1 VTARAVWVD
10 EQLARSG
17 IERTGELES
26 VRERPWATILRAP
39 TTAGPVWLKAASAAT
54 AFEAPLYELLA
65 AVVPDRIL
73 TPLSVDVER
82 AWILLPDGGP
92 ELGARAEGAELLDAL
107 VGVMPQYAGLQRDL
121 APHAQRMLAA
131 GVNDM
136 RPEVMPDRFEDAIEA
151 ARIQIDERGTEP
163 ERATLERVEGLRDAV
178 SDWSERLAEMPA
190 PATIDH
196 NDLHPWNILA
206 GVDGGFQHARFYDW
220 GDSVVA
226 HPFAS
231 MLLPLGFVERALLH
245 SSADRR
251 PVCRVRDAYL
261 DAFTDLAPHTELVD
275 TLELA
280 CRLGK
285 IARTLT
291 WERAIRAAGPRELD
305 ERWTSAAFETL
316 ASLLGDPYL
325 G

>member
-1 VTARAVWVD
+1 MTARAVWVD

-26 VRERPWATILRAP
+26 VRERPWATILRAS

-65 AVVPDRIL
+65 EVVPDRIL
-73 TPLSVDVER
+73 TPLGVDVER

-92 ELGARAEGAELLDAL
+92 ELGARAEGAELLEAL

-136 RPEVMPDRFEDAIEA
+136 RPEVMPNRFEEAIEA
-151 ARIQIDERGTEP
+151 ARAQIDERGTES

-178 SDWSERLAEMPA
+178 CAWSERLAEMPA

-206 GVDGGFQHARFYDW
+206 GVDGGFSTRAFMTGATASSPTRSRACCCRW
-220 GDSVVA
+220 DS
-226 HPFAS
+226 
-231 MLLPLGFVERALLH
+231 
-245 SSADRR
+245 SSAR
-251 PVCRVRDAYL
+251 C
-261 DAFTDLAPHTELVD
+261 FTRAPTAARCAASA
-275 TLELA
+275 TLISTPSRTW
-280 CRLGK
+280 RLTPSSSTRLSSPAGW
-285 IARTLT
+285 ARSPG
-291 WERAIRAAGPRELD
+291 R
-305 ERWTSAAFETL
+305 
-316 ASLLGDPYL
+316 
-325 G
+325 